1 MITQRDPSFFKQMSF
16 PDSFVIS
23 ATGTVNHGFEAALCF
38 GWLSLA
44 FGSTNI

>member
-1 MITQRDPSFFKQMSF
+1 MITQRDPSFFKQMSL

-23 ATGTVNHGFEAALCF
+23 ATGTINHGFEAEICF
-38 GWLSLA
+38 GMLSLA